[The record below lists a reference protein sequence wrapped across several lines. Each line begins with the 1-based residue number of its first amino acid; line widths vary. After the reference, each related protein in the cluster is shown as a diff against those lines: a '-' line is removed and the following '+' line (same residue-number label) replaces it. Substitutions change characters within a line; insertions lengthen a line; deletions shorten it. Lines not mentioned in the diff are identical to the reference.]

1 MGVQFIREPSETPNI
16 SNSADARMVRYAYGG
31 YDGVVK
37 DKGTELSHTIDGS
50 NFRLNSGVINL
61 MGYEVEVDT
70 NGWVL
75 DLSSVSSKRSYSVY
89 LEVNLALQTAEIKST
104 YNGFPYIYPIITT
117 GDNLTANTAGIA
129 RLLLY
134 NFYVTNGVVGTV
146 TKRVSVID
154 YTKDIYS
161 KLTSDLDT
169 GAIIPKIARYASAD
183 FSKGTI
189 ETRLTNLG
197 FRQGSV
203 TLASGITATRNSI
216 KRQGNYVI
224 LDLQLSGNYTIEN
237 TYQIGS
243 VPSAFLPDT
252 TVNLPVGYNIT
263 AATSG
268 AAVIMITNAYFIIN
282 TSGNISLTITGVDQG
297 ASHLEDIRT
306 IGGYVA
312 SPL

>member
-1 MGVQFIREPSETPNI
+1 MGVRFIREPSETPNI

-70 NGWVL
+70 NGWAL
-75 DLSSVSSKRSYSVY
+75 DLSSVSTRRAYSVY

-104 YNGFPYIYPIITT
+104 YNSGTFVTPPPITT
-117 GDNLTANTAGIA
+117 GDDLTANTAGTA

-134 NFYVTNGVVGTV
+134 NFIVNNGIVVTVI
-146 TKRVSVID
+146 KKVSVID
-154 YTKDIYS
+154 YTKDIYAG
-161 KLTSDLDT
+161 LTN
-169 GAIIPKIARYASAD
+169 GEIIPKIASYASAD

-197 FRQGSV
+197 FREGSV

-224 LDLQLSGNYTIEN
+224 LDLQISGYYIMEN

-252 TVNLPVGYNIT
+252 TVNLPVGYNIYVV
-263 AATSG
+263 ASG
-268 AAVIMITNAYFIIN
+268 AALINTTDAYFTIT
-282 TSGNISLTITGVDQG
+282 TSGTISLTITGVEEA
-297 ASHLEDIRT
+297 ASILEHIRT
-306 IGGYVA
+306 ISGYVA

>member
-1 MGVQFIREPSETPNI
+1 MGVRFIREPSETPNI

-75 DLSSVSSKRSYSVY
+75 DVSSVSTRRAYSVY

-104 YNGFPYIYPIITT
+104 YNGGVFATYPSITT
-117 GDNLTANTAGIA
+117 GDDLTANTAGTA

-134 NFYVTNGVVGTV
+134 NFIVNNGIVVTVI
-146 TKRVSVID
+146 KKVSVID
-154 YTKDIYS
+154 YTKDIYA
-161 KLTSDLDT
+161 KLTT
-169 GAIIPKIARYASAD
+169 GEIIPKIASYASAD

-203 TLASGITATRNSI
+203 TLASGVTATRNSI

-224 LDLQLSGNYTIEN
+224 LDLELSGIYTIEN

-243 VPSAFLPDT
+243 VPSNFFPNA
-252 TVNLPVGYNIT
+252 TVNLPIGYNIT
-263 AATSG
+263 VITSG
-268 AAVIMITNAYFIIN
+268 AAVVQTTDAYFTIT

-297 ASHLEDIRT
+297 ASSLEHIRT
-306 IGGYVA
+306 ISGYVA